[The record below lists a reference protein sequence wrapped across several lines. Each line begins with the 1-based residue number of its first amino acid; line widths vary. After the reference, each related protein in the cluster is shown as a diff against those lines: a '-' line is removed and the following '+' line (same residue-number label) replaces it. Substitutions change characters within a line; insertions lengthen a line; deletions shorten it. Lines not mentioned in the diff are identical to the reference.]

1 MRNSPSPALRRRL
14 AVAAVVAVA
23 VGGFAL
29 AGVAFHTS
37 RAASAAS
44 APAAASAADSAGQPA
59 VAVQTVR
66 VQRAVIAQPVRGYGI
81 VAASASSV
89 TTVNLPYV
97 ARIVQMRV
105 QTGQR
110 VTRGTPLFVVQA
122 DPAAV
127 LAATQAKSAVTL
139 AQGELARTQ
148 SLFDK
153 GLATQSQ
160 LAAARKA
167 DDDARQALA
176 AQNQSGVASG
186 NKVVAAPRD
195 GVVLQVSVAQGDQ
208 VQAGAAILQLADDG
222 GGSGPA
228 DRSGNRRSSDLNSG
242 STGNARSSDP
252 ALLTI
257 TTARPNITLGV
268 EPSDAATIHP
278 GDTVTLHG
286 LSTALAKAAIEGRV
300 VLVGAAIDPQSQ
312 LVDIGAIV
320 PLGQS
325 AFLPGTH
332 VSADVATR
340 SGTHWIVPRA
350 AVLKDDHGAYVFQIT
365 PPNKARRVAV
375 TIQVENGDRYGVDG
389 PLDAAQGLV
398 VSGNYELQDGMA
410 VQTGG
415 GAPR

>member
-14 AVAAVVAVA
+14 AVAAMTAAVA
-23 VGGFAL
+23 GVAL
-29 AGVAFHTS
+29 AGIAFHAS
-37 RAASAAS
+37 RAASA
-44 APAAASAADSAGQPA
+44 PTAADSADYPA

-66 VQRAVIAQPVRGYGI
+66 VQQAVIAQPVRGYGI
-81 VAASASSV
+81 VAASGSSL
-89 TTVNLPYV
+89 TTINLPYV

-105 QTGQR
+105 QAGQR

-148 SLFDK
+148 SLLDQ
-153 GLATQSQ
+153 GLATLSQ

-176 AQNQSGVASG
+176 AQNQSGVAGG

-222 GGSGPA
+222 I
-228 DRSGNRRSSDLNSG
+228 GNS
-242 STGNARSSDP
+242 
-252 ALLTI
+252 
-257 TTARPNITLGV
+257 RPNVTLGV
-268 EPSDAATIHP
+268 EPADAAAIHP

-286 LSTALAKAAIEGRV
+286 LSTALAKAAIAGRV

-312 LVDIGAIV
+312 LVDIGAMV

-325 AFLPGTH
+325 AFMPGTH
-332 VSADVATR
+332 VSADIATR

-350 AVLKDDHGAYVFQIT
+350 AVLKDDQGAYVFQIT
-365 PPNKARRVAV
+365 PQNNARRVAV

-398 VSGNYELQDGMA
+398 VSGNYELRNGVA